1 MINSRSIAFSSRG
14 VVMAICIAVLAVAL
28 SQTEQAHVSAAT
40 TTITFDDT
48 LAPAG
53 FHGTAP
59 LTDQYAALG
68 VTFSGPSAGAG
79 GAVLN
84 QGSGFFVAGV
94 SGPNFLA
101 FNVAEGYP
109 VGPET
114 ITFAQPVQRVSIKA
128 GAADEGLAVLAAY
141 DGATMLGVD
150 AVGLSTTVA
159 TLEVAFE
166 QITHVMIV
174 FTSQTLVVDDLTW
187 TTGNPPIVNV
197 PDAIVVPNDAGQ
209 ADAVVPYVA
218 SASDAE
224 DGPLTPVCTPP
235 SGSFFPLGQTTVK
248 CSVVDSEGDTGS
260 ASFSVT
266 VNDTGAPV
274 VSVPND
280 IMAEVDQGQNGA
292 IVTYPP
298 ATATDNSGAAL
309 TPVCTPAS
317 GTLFPVGTTTVTC
330 NATDAANNVGSATF
344 TVTVGMPDVGDLLAQ
359 LRSDTI
365 TYVTSSSAERAL
377 VATLDRAIRADD
389 NGNSWE
395 VRVLLLQYVI
405 QFERYEDR
413 GMVTWE
419 AMQQL
424 VPQAQLVLKAIV

>member
-1 MINSRSIAFSSRG
+1 
-14 VVMAICIAVLAVAL
+14 
-28 SQTEQAHVSAAT
+28 
-40 TTITFDDT
+40 
-48 LAPAG
+48 
-53 FHGTAP
+53 
-59 LTDQYAALG
+59 
-68 VTFSGPSAGAG
+68 
-79 GAVLN
+79 
-84 QGSGFFVAGV
+84 
-94 SGPNFLA
+94 
-101 FNVAEGYP
+101 
-109 VGPET
+109 
-114 ITFAQPVQRVSIKA
+114 
-128 GAADEGLAVLAAY
+128 
-141 DGATMLGVD
+141 
-150 AVGLSTTVA
+150 
-159 TLEVAFE
+159 
-166 QITHVMIV
+166 
-174 FTSQTLVVDDLTW
+174 
-187 TTGNPPIVNV
+187 
-197 PDAIVVPNDAGQ
+197 
-209 ADAVVPYVA
+209 
-218 SASDAE
+218 
-224 DGPLTPVCTPP
+224 
-235 SGSFFPLGQTTVK
+235 
-248 CSVVDSEGDTGS
+248 
-260 ASFSVT
+260 VT

-280 IMAEVDQGQNGA
+280 IMVEVDQGQNGA

-298 ATATDNSGAAL
+298 ATATDNSGTAL